1 MLDMSKINAAMTEK
15 VVEYI
20 NKGFVI
26 DIDSMDSSQSYG
38 RRVALT
44 DGKKIVRIFIGY
56 GYDDEL
62 HHNTTEIVVGEY
74 SIQDKR
80 FGVVF
85 DDRLTIIDKAVF
97 CIVKRKS
104 GDMVMCTKEETEA
117 IVKKRAARRSYHEMT
132 NTRDLGESYKKAI
145 LPLIRRRFRGM
156 KTAKVSDITSCFV
169 VTGNHRDLHEYH
181 VICRD
186 KLFTF

>member
-1 MLDMSKINAAMTEK
+1 MLDMNNINVKITEK
-15 VVEYI
+15 VTEYI

-26 DIDSMDSSQSYG
+26 NIDSMRCSQG
-38 RRVALT
+38 VNERVDLT
-44 DGKKIVRIFIGY
+44 DGKKLVRIFVDHKGY
-56 GYDDEL
+56 NHDIKHNIIEL
-62 HHNTTEIVVGEY
+62 IVGEHPFPKHSGIILNDNLSVIEKTVY
-74 SIQDKR
+74 CIMNNKR
-80 FGVVF
+80 GNMFICTEEEAKV
-85 DDRLTIIDKAVF
+85 ID
-97 CIVKRKS
+97 
-104 GDMVMCTKEETEA
+104 E
-117 IVKKRAARRSYHEMT
+117 KRAARRSYHKMT

-169 VTGNHRDLHEYH
+169 VTGNHRDLHEYC